1 MLRWRTIRRA
11 MRARRAMLSA
21 SMATSSPWTWL
32 VNFWYFLPEVRRR
45 RGDAYVK
52 QNALRSLY
60 GFVAASV
67 ALLLWMGV
75 YQIGGSWLLGN
86 LYDELDV
93 SALNLGQY
101 DVLEHQY

>member
-1 MLRWRTIRRA
+1 M
-11 MRARRAMLSA
+11 
-21 SMATSSPWTWL
+21 
-32 VNFWYFLPEVRRR
+32 
-45 RGDAYVK
+45 
-52 QNALRSLY
+52 RSLY

-75 YQIGGSWLLGN
+75 YQIGGNWLLGN